1 MRALTGEEI
10 LKIWEL
16 GQSQHPIDRA
26 LTFLAFACPEKSAN
40 ELANLSIGQRDAH
53 LLTLREL
60 TFGSKMESYAECP
73 KCGEKL
79 EFTIGVADIR
89 VAESLATI
97 QQEYNLTSGEYQLQ
111 FRLPNSRDLAAVVG
125 YQDLNMVRNLIGQR
139 CILQIKREGVKI
151 NYPDLP
157 AVVINQLAESMAEY
171 DAQAEILLNLVCPA
185 CNHSWQVLFDIVA
198 FFWSE
203 LNTQAKRLL
212 REVHTLAR
220 YYGWREADILSM
232 SNNRRNFYLDL
243 VN

>member
-16 GQSQHPIDRA
+16 GQNQHPIDRA
-26 LTFLAFACPEKSAN
+26 LTFLAFACPEKSAD
-40 ELANLSIGQRDAH
+40 ELAALSIGQRDAH

-89 VAESLATI
+89 VAESLGTKK
-97 QQEYNLTSGEYQLQ
+97 QEYTLASGEYQLN
-111 FRLPNSRDLAAVVG
+111 FRLPNSRDLASVIG
-125 YQDLNMVRNLIGQR
+125 YQDLNTVRNLIGQS
-139 CILQIKREGVKI
+139 CVLQIKREGVEI
-151 NYPDLP
+151 NYHDLP
-157 AVVINQLAESMAEY
+157 AFVITQLAESIAEY
-171 DAQAEILLNLVCPA
+171 DAQAEILLNLICPA

-212 REVHTLAR
+212 REVHILAR

>member
-1 MRALTGEEI
+1 MRSLTGYQILQMWEI
-10 LKIWEL
+10 

-26 LTFLAFACPEKSAN
+26 LTFLSFTFPDKSLD
-40 ELANLSIGQRDAH
+40 ELASLSIGQRDTY

-73 KCGEKL
+73 KCGERL
-79 EFTIGVADIR
+79 EFSLNVSDIR
-89 VAESLATI
+89 FTDPVSAV
-97 QQEYNLTSGEYQLQ
+97 QQEYTLTSGEYQLR
-111 FRLPNSRDLAAVVG
+111 FRLPNSKDLATVVS
-125 YQDLNMVRNLIGQR
+125 YQDLNTVRNLIGQR
-139 CILQIKREGVKI
+139 CVLQSQHQGIEI
-151 NYPDLP
+151 NYSELP
-157 AVVINQLAESMAEY
+157 AVVITQLAESMAEY
-171 DAQAEILLNLVCPA
+171 DSQAEILLNLICPA

-232 SNNRRNFYLDL
+232 SANRRNFYLDL
-243 VN
+243 VS

>member
-1 MRALTGEEI
+1 MRPLTGEQI
-10 LKIWEL
+10 LKIWEI
-16 GQSQHPIDRA
+16 GQNQHPIDRA
-26 LTFLAFACPEKSAN
+26 LTFLAFACPEKSPD
-40 ELANLSIGQRDAH
+40 ELATLSIGQRDAH

-89 VAESLATI
+89 VAESLVTI

-111 FRLPNSRDLAAVVG
+111 FRLPNSKDLAAVVG
-125 YQDLNMVRNLIGQR
+125 YQDLNMLRNLIGQR
-139 CILQIKREGVKI
+139 CILQIKREGVEI
-151 NYPDLP
+151 NYRDLP
-157 AVVINQLAESMAEY
+157 AVVITQLAESMAEY
-171 DAQAEILLNLVCPA
+171 DAQAEILLNLICPA